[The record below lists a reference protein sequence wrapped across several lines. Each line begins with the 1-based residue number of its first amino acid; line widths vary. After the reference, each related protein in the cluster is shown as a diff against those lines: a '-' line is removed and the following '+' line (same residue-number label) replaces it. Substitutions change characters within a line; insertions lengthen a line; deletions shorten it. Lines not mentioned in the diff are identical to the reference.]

1 MLVRRSSGRRII
13 VFPPLFL
20 PVNTQTV
27 PTNPQPQV
35 RWLRSER
42 NPILK
47 SSLMGAT
54 VALALLEK
62 QPLALWA

>member
-1 MLVRRSSGRRII
+1 MRVRGSSGHRIV

-20 PVNTQTV
+20 PVNPQTV

-35 RWLRSER
+35 RWLKCER

-47 SSLMGAT
+47 SSPMGAT

-62 QPLALWA
+62 QLLALWA